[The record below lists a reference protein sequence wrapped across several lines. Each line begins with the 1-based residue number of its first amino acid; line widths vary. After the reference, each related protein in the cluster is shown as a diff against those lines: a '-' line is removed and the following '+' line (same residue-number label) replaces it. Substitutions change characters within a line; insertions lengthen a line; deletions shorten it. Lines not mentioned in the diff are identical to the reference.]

1 MSSFDRFDDRLD
13 ARFSAALDDL
23 ASPQF
28 PDYFD
33 DVLEMA
39 TARRQRPAWTF
50 PERWIPMST
59 IARRPSFAPALP
71 WRTIGIALLL
81 LALLVAGAIISFG
94 LRTDPLPA
102 PFGPAANGLI
112 AYPADGDI
120 YTRDVLTGEERL
132 VVSGPETDVGATFS
146 RDGQSIAFIRLE
158 PVEADGA
165 TLMVANADGTDER
178 ALTDA
183 LEPYSMSWSPTS
195 DAIAL
200 ISATPGQDRV
210 LTVISTEPGIEP
222 VAVSMPVEPQG
233 TVEWRPPAGDELIF
247 EGFDHASFRHAIYSV
262 HPDGSS
268 FHRITEPGGTSDFFG
283 PYEFTPDG
291 RLMTYTDG
299 EPIGVA
305 VLDLQTGE
313 TRPFGAALPEP
324 EDWDGRPIASGNASM
339 LSDGKTI
346 VFGRYWN
353 PDETDVNHQLWAAS
367 IADDGATAVPIGPVH
382 RSRGG
387 TNPFWQAVAPDGQS
401 VVVFEVDTH
410 EAWLGNPKDGT
421 RSMIE
426 GRELNDPPTWQ
437 RVAQQR

>member
-1 MSSFDRFDDRLD
+1 M
-13 ARFSAALDDL
+13 L
-23 ASPQF
+23 A
-28 PDYFD
+28 D
-33 DVLEMA
+33 
-39 TARRQRPAWTF
+39 
-50 PERWIPMST
+50 
-59 IARRPSFAPALP
+59 PSFAPALP

-94 LRTDPLPA
+94 LRQDPLPA

-120 YTRDVLTGEERL
+120 YTRDVVTGEERL

-165 TLMVANADGTDER
+165 TLMVAKADGTGQR
-178 ALTDA
+178 ALTGP

-210 LTVISTEPGIEP
+210 LSVISTEPGIEP
-222 VAVSMPVEPQG
+222 VTISMPVEPQG

-247 EGFDHASFRHAIYSV
+247 EGFDHDSFRHAIYSV
-262 HPDGSS
+262 HPDGTS
-268 FHRITEPGGTSDFFG
+268 FHPITDSRR
-283 PYEFTPDG
+283 YE
-291 RLMTYTDG
+291 RL
-299 EPIGVA
+299 
-305 VLDLQTGE
+305 L
-313 TRPFGAALPEP
+313 
-324 EDWDGRPIASGNASM
+324 RPIRVHARRPPDDLHRWQIRSLSPSSTSRPGRCGRSEPRCLSLKTGTAGRSRSGSASM
-339 LSDGKTI
+339 LPDGKTI

-353 PDETDVNHQLWAAS
+353 PDGTEINHQLWAAS

-387 TNPFWQAVAPDGQS
+387 TNPFWQAVAPDGN
-401 VVVFEVDTH
+401 ERRR
-410 EAWLGNPKDGT
+410 L
-421 RSMIE
+421 R
-426 GRELNDPPTWQ
+426 GRH
-437 RVAQQR
+437 A